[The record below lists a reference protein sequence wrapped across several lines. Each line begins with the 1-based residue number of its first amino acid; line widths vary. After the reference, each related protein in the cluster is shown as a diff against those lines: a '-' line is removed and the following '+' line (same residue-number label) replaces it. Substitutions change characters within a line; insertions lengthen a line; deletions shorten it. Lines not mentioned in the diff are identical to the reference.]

1 MVVNDGADW
10 KNELLLQIT
19 QFVIYD
25 PYLVHSTCPLHAYYS
40 YDWLGNLNSQFK
52 KFVKDLSTEST
63 VFVKKEMHISNLLP
77 LFH

>member
-52 KFVKDLSTEST
+52 
-63 VFVKKEMHISNLLP
+63 NL
-77 LFH
+77 